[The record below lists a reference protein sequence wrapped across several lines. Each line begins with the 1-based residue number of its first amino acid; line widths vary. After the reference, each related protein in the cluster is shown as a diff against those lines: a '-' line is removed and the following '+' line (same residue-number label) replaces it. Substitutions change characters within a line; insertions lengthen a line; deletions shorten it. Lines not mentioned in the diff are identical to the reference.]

1 MQDRHIIAIYC
12 RFTYGETENSNND
25 SQTFPEHVKKRL
37 EKASEVF
44 SRITASHP
52 DSEHMRIIF
61 FGEKSLEAL
70 KRYGVSIGFPE
81 DKIEL
86 DSCKDIAS
94 MAIKVWNRVRKNAT
108 PPRVYFVVSNWQWI
122 FLDSLT
128 GVKDNLFKFYLEG
141 AVDERQPEEIE
152 SDKMMEKVA
161 KIDLKENKLAKLL
174 DKVGS
179 VLSENLKG

>member
-12 RFTYGETENSNND
+12 RFHYDETQNSDND

-37 EKASEVF
+37 EKASELF

-52 DSEHMRIIF
+52 DSEHTRIIF

-70 KRYGVSIGFPE
+70 KRYGKSIGLPE

-86 DSCKDIAS
+86 NSCKDIAA
-94 MAIKVWNRVRKNAT
+94 MAMKVWKRVRKNAT
-108 PPRVYFVVSNWQWI
+108 PPRVYFVISNWQWT

-128 GVKDNLFKFYLEG
+128 SMKDNIYKFYLEG

-152 SDKMMEKVA
+152 MDKKMEKVA
-161 KIDLKENKLAKLL
+161 KIDLKESKLANLL

-179 VLSENLKG
+179 VLSESLKG